1 VTGTASSEWGRVGAD
16 GTVYVKTGDG
26 ERVVGQ
32 WPVGDPAAALAFY
45 AKRFDGLE
53 VEVGLLEQR
62 TAAGAITPDD
72 AQGRAARL
80 KASLAEAQVVGNLDA
95 LAARIDALTPV
106 IEERRAARSAER
118 AKRTEE
124 ARSAKQRIATAAEEL
139 ATRDDWRAGS
149 DRMRELLEEWKAL
162 GRIDKATDDELWH
175 RFSTART
182 TYSRRRK
189 AHFAEQS
196 AKREAA
202 RTVKEQLVAEAE
214 ELSSST
220 NWRETSQAYRDLMTR
235 WKAAGSAPRSEDD
248 KLWARF
254 RAAQDVFFGA
264 RDSRNAEVDKEFS
277 ANAETKRALLADAE
291 KLVPVRNARAARET
305 FRDIAGRWD
314 QAGKVPRGD
323 MKELEGRL
331 KKVDQ
336 AIREAEDDRWRRSN
350 PEARTR
356 AEATVNQ
363 LEGTIADLER
373 QLAKAEQD
381 EGTPSRK
388 ATELRESIAARR
400 EWLAQAQ
407 STLADFS

>member
-1 VTGTASSEWGRVGAD
+1 VTGTASSDWGRVGDD
-16 GTVYVKTGDG
+16 GTVYVKTADG

-53 VEVGLLEQR
+53 VEVDLLEQR
-62 TAAGAITPDD
+62 TAAGAISPDD
-72 AQGRAARL
+72 AQARASRL

-95 LAARIDALTPV
+95 LAARIDALAPV

-124 ARSAKQRIATAAEEL
+124 ARAAKQRIATAAEEL
-139 ATRDDWRAGS
+139 ATSDDWRAGA

-162 GRIDKATDDELWH
+162 GRIDKATDDELWR

-214 ELSSST
+214 ALSSST
-220 NWRETSQAYRDLMTR
+220 SWRETSQAYRDLMTR
-235 WKAAGSAPRSEDD
+235 WKAAGSAQRSEDD

-277 ANAETKRALLADAE
+277 ANAETKRALLAEAE
-291 KLVPVRNARAARET
+291 KLVPVSNARAARDT

-314 QAGKVPRGD
+314 RAGKVPRGD
-323 MKELEGRL
+323 MKELESRL

-363 LEGTIADLER
+363 LQQTIADLER
-373 QLAKAEQD
+373 QLAKVEAD
-381 EGTPSRK
+381 DGAATRK
-388 ATELRESIAARR
+388 AAELRESIAARQQ
-400 EWLAQAQ
+400 WLAQAQ